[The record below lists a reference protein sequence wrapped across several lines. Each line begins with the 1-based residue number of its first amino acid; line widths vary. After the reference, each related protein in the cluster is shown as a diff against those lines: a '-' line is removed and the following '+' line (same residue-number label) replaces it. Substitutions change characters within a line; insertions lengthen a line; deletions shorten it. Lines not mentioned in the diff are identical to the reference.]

1 MGPVKAPLAA
11 FAVLFSL
18 AACQGEQEPVQ
29 AQRFSLDAA
38 RHVPEPPAASP
49 DTAGAAWSVT
59 KDAQAIDFGRPGAD
73 PLLTLACD
81 LRKTPAQL
89 RIVRHVVARPGEKA
103 LLPVIGNGTI
113 SRFKVD
119 AALASGEWRWEG
131 ALPASDPSLDVFT
144 GPRELEATLPG
155 GGTLLIAGSRIPGE
169 FVNWC
174 RAGGRV
180 QRVEASEAG
189 EEAAASASPARP
201 ISSVLPG
208 R

>member
-1 MGPVKAPLAA
+1 MGPVKAPLVTLA
-11 FAVLFSL
+11 LLISL
-18 AACQGEQEPVQ
+18 AACQGEAEPVQ
-29 AQRFSLDAA
+29 GQRFSLDAA
-38 RHVPEPPAASP
+38 RHVPETPLASP

-59 KDAQAIDFGRPGAD
+59 KDGQAIDFGRPSAE

-89 RIVRHVVARPGEKA
+89 RIVRHVAARPGEKA

-119 AALASGEWRWEG
+119 ATLSGGEWRWEG
-131 ALPASDPSLDVFT
+131 ALPAGDTSLDVFT

-155 GGTLLIAGSRIPGE
+155 GGMLLIGGSRIPGE

-180 QRVEASEAG
+180 QRVEAAEAD
-189 EEAAASASPARP
+189 AAAAAVTPARP
-201 ISSVLPG
+201 ISSTLPG

>member
-1 MGPVKAPLAA
+1 MGPVKAPL
-11 FAVLFSL
+11 LTPLTLILL
-18 AACQGEQEPVQ
+18 AACHGEQEPVQ
-29 AQRFSLDAA
+29 AQKFSLDAA
-38 RHVPEPPAASP
+38 RHVPATPIGSP

-59 KDAQAIDFGRPGAD
+59 TNGQAIDFGRPGA

-81 LRKTPAQL
+81 LRTTPAQL
-89 RIVRHVVARPGEKA
+89 RIVRHVAARPGEKA

-119 AALASGEWRWEG
+119 ATLASGEWRWEG

-155 GGTLLIAGSRIPGE
+155 GGMLLIGGSRIPGE

-174 RAGGRV
+174 RAGGRM
-180 QRVEASEAG
+180 QRVEAAEADA
-189 EEAAASASPARP
+189 AAASTSPARP

>member
-1 MGPVKAPLAA
+1 MGTVKAPLPT
-11 FAVLFSL
+11 L
-18 AACQGEQEPVQ
+18 AILMLLTACQGEQEPVH
-29 AQRFSLDAA
+29 AQRFSLDAS
-38 RHVPEPPAASP
+38 RHVPVEPLNSP

-59 KDAQAIDFGRPGAD
+59 KDARAIEFGRPGAP

-81 LRKTPAQL
+81 LRKPPAQL
-89 RIVRHVVARPGEKA
+89 RIVRHVAARPGEKA

-119 AALASGEWRWEG
+119 GTLAGGEWRWEG

-155 GGTLLIAGSRIPGE
+155 GGSLLIAGSRIPGE

-174 RAGGRV
+174 RASGRV
-180 QRVEASEAG
+180 QRAQAA
-189 EEAAASASPARP
+189 EAADDASAERP
-201 ISSVLPG
+201 TKPN
-208 R
+208 

>member
-1 MGPVKAPLAA
+1 MGAVKAPLTA
-11 FAVLFSL
+11 FAVLLSL
-18 AACQGEQEPVQ
+18 AACRGEQEPVQ
-29 AQRFSLDAA
+29 AQRFSLDDA
-38 RHVPEPPAASP
+38 RHVPATPIASP
-49 DTAGAAWSVT
+49 DTNGAAWSVT
-59 KDAQAIDFGRPGAD
+59 KDAQAIDFGRPGAE

-81 LRKTPAQL
+81 LKQTPARL
-89 RIVRHVVARPGEKA
+89 RIVRHVAARPGEKA

-119 AALASGEWRWEG
+119 ATLADGEWRWEG

-155 GGTLLIAGSRIPGE
+155 GGSLLIGGSRIPGE

-180 QRVEASEAG
+180 QRVEAAEADA
-189 EEAAASASPARP
+189 AAASTSPARP

>member
-1 MGPVKAPLAA
+1 MGSVKLTP
-11 FAVLFSL
+11 FAVVLTLSL
-18 AACQGEQEPVQ
+18 TACEGEPEPVE
-29 AQRFSLDAA
+29 AQRFSLDAV
-38 RHVPEPPAASP
+38 RHAPPEPLVSP
-49 DTAGAAWSVT
+49 DTSGAAWAVS
-59 KDAQAIDFGRPGAD
+59 DSGQAIAFGRPGAP

-81 LRKTPAQL
+81 LRRTPVQL
-89 RIVRHVVARPGEKA
+89 RIVRHVVARPGQKA

-119 AALASGEWRWEG
+119 AALADGEWRWEG

-155 GGTLLIAGSRIPGE
+155 GGSLLIEGSRIPGE

-180 QRVEASEAG
+180 QRVEAAEATADATG
-189 EEAAASASPARP
+189 EAKASSAPPTR
-201 ISSVLPG
+201 
-208 R
+208 

>member
-1 MGPVKAPLAA
+1 MKAPRFTCLA
-11 FAVLFSL
+11 LLLLS
-18 AACQGEQEPVQ
+18 ACQRGEEEPVQ

-38 RHVPEPPAASP
+38 RHVPEAPVASP

-59 KDAQAIDFGRPGAD
+59 ANAQAIDFGRPGGP

-81 LRKTPAQL
+81 LRQTPAQL
-89 RIVRHVVARPGEKA
+89 RVIRHVAARPGEKA

-119 AALASGEWRWEG
+119 ATLSGGEWRWEG

-155 GGTLLIAGSRIPGE
+155 GGTLLIGGSRIPGE

-180 QRVEASEAG
+180 QRVEAAEAD
-189 EEAAASASPARP
+189 AAAAKAAPARP

-208 R
+208 H

>member
-1 MGPVKAPLAA
+1 VKAPRFTCLA
-11 FAVLFSL
+11 LLLL
-18 AACQGEQEPVQ
+18 AACKGEEEPVQ
-29 AQRFSLDAA
+29 AHRFSLDAA
-38 RHVPEPPAASP
+38 RHVPETPIASP
-49 DTAGAAWSVT
+49 DTQGAAWSVAGN
-59 KDAQAIDFGRPGAD
+59 AQAIDFGRPGGK
-73 PLLTLACD
+73 PLLSLACD
-81 LRKTPAQL
+81 LRKPPAQL
-89 RIVRHVVARPGEKA
+89 RIVRHVAARPGEKA

-119 AALASGEWRWEG
+119 ATLAAGEWRWEG

-180 QRVEASEAG
+180 QQPAAKA
-189 EEAAASASPARP
+189 EEAQATATPAQ
-201 ISSVLPG
+201 
-208 R
+208 

>member
-1 MGPVKAPLAA
+1 MGPVKAPLTAL
-11 FAVLFSL
+11 AVLISL
-18 AACQGEQEPVQ
+18 AACQGEDEPVQ

-38 RHVPEPPAASP
+38 RHVPTEPLASP
-49 DTAGAAWSVT
+49 DIAGAAWSVT
-59 KDAQAIDFGRPGAD
+59 KDAQAIDFARPGAK
-73 PLLTLACD
+73 PLLSLACD

-119 AALASGEWRWEG
+119 ATLAGGEWRWEG

-155 GGTLLIAGSRIPGE
+155 GGSLLIAGSRIPGE

-180 QRVEASEAG
+180 QRVEAAEKTEDAEATDR
-189 EEAAASASPARP
+189 PAQ
-201 ISSVLPG
+201 
-208 R
+208 